1 MKRLSKIFILIK
13 TCLSGTFFFVVKL
26 IMSKKQK
33 LIVFNKVN
41 KNTLMQHL
49 NIEFIDIGKDFL
61 KAKMPINSK
70 VHQPDKVLHGGATV
84 ALAESVGSA
93 ASYIFFNPI
102 THTIRGLEISANHVR
117 SAKKG
122 NIYATARPIHIGKKT
137 HLWEIKVI
145 DENDMLISHCKL
157 TNIVIEKK

>member
-1 MKRLSKIFILIK
+1 MKRLSKILNLIK
-13 TCLSGTFFFVVKL
+13 TCLSGTFFFIVKL
-26 IMSKKQK
+26 IISKKQK
-33 LIVFNKVN
+33 LIIFNKVN

-49 NIEFIDIGKDFL
+49 NIEYIDIGKDFL

-93 ASYIFFNPI
+93 ASYIHINPL

-122 NIYATARPIHIGKKT
+122 NVYATARSIHIGKKT

-145 DENDMLISHCKL
+145 DDDNKLISHCKL
-157 TNIVIEKK
+157 TTIVVKKK

>member
-1 MKRLSKIFILIK
+1 
-13 TCLSGTFFFVVKL
+13 
-26 IMSKKQK
+26 
-33 LIVFNKVN
+33 
-41 KNTLMQHL
+41 MQHL
-49 NIEFIDIGKDFL
+49 NIEYIDIGKNFL

-93 ASYIFFNPI
+93 ASYIHINPL

-122 NIYATARPIHIGKKT
+122 NVYATARSIHIGKKT

-145 DENDMLISHCKL
+145 DDDNKLISHCKL
-157 TNIVIEKK
+157 TTIVVKKNSF

>member
-1 MKRLSKIFILIK
+1 MKRLSKILKSIK
-13 TCLSGTFFFVVKL
+13 TCLTGTFFFAVKS
-26 IMSKKQK
+26 IMSKGQK
-33 LIVFNKVN
+33 LSIINRVN
-41 KNTLMQHL
+41 KNTLMDYL
-49 NIEFIDIGKDFL
+49 GIEYVDVGKDYM

-70 VHQPDKVLHGGATV
+70 VYQPDKVLHGGATV

-93 ASYIFFNPI
+93 ASYLFINPL

-122 NIYATARPIHIGKKT
+122 YVYATARPIHIGKKT

-145 DENDMLISHCKL
+145 DDDDKLISHCKL
-157 TNIVIEKK
+157 TTIVVEKK